1 MTVVDYTLRSPC
13 KREEWIAFHAI
24 RRKVLFENRGEVGV
38 YRENHPDD
46 FELGHHPLILVHK
59 DATIGVIR
67 VDVTGQVAWFRR
79 VAIRDDLQRRGHG
92 RILVQ
97 LAEAFARE
105 KGCNEVRSNVA
116 ADAVG
121 FYERC
126 GYTRHVATDGIDSV
140 QMRKSFS

>member
-46 FELGHHPLILVHK
+46 FEPGHHPVILVHK

-67 VDVTGQVAWFRR
+67 VDVTGQVAWLRR
-79 VAIRDDLQRRGHG
+79 VAIHEDLQRRGHG
-92 RILVQ
+92 RILLR
-97 LAEAFARE
+97 LAESFARE